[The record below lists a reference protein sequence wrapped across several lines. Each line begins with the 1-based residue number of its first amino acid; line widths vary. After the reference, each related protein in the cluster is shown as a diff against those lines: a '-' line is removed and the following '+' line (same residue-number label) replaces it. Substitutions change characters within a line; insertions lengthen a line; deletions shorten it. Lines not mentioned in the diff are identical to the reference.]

1 MLSLEEIEN
10 SAQYAGPDRRDDALS
25 SLVDALNAAAGS
37 AVWKFVPSP
46 APADR
51 PAVTDEDVIRTAFI
65 YKQAKAAPVG
75 TSHILQDPAFDNARE
90 PLAQAFRPAG
100 GTADQDFLVIV
111 NHFKSKGSGVDDGTG
126 QGNANPDRVAQ
137 AKALVTFADQQKQ
150 LAGTDTG
157 VPHR

>member
-1 MLSLEEIEN
+1 M
-10 SAQYAGPDRRDDALS
+10 
-25 SLVDALNAAAGS
+25 
-37 AVWKFVPSP
+37 PSP

-65 YKQAKAAPVG
+65 YKQAKAQPVG

-100 GTADQDFLVIV
+100 GTANQDFLVIV

-137 AKALVTFADQQKQ
+137 AKALVTFADQQKA
-150 LAGTDTG
+150 LAEART
-157 VPHR
+157 RCS